1 MAMRVSGINSGLD
14 TDSIVQELVSAYN
27 TKTEK
32 YQKEQTK
39 LSWKQEI
46 WKGLNTKVYS
56 LYNNVGKLRFSSAY
70 STKKT
75 TSSDTTKATVSAS
88 SNAVNGTQKL
98 HVLATAQ
105 SGYLTG
111 GKLSLREEVTDADGT
126 TKLQDVKGAVKAETK
141 LSELGFTG
149 DEASLNINTT
159 DEDGNAVTK
168 TVSLTK
174 DSTIQDVVNA
184 LKDNGLNASF
194 DANNGRIFVSSKNTG
209 KAADFSLSSATT
221 KLVEKKDA
229 DGNVI
234 KDSNGKPE
242 MESVTLSGEE
252 QVASKKLIGL
262 LGLDTDS
269 SNTYGNKAAKID
281 GRDAVIAL
289 NGVKYTNTT
298 NDFAINGLNISVN
311 GVTDDVADPD
321 STDLSSLNDST
332 AISINT
338 TTDSQGIYDT
348 VKDFLTEYNNII
360 NEITKLYNADSAG
373 SYEPLT
379 DDEKDKMSDTEI
391 EKWETKIK
399 DSLLRRDSSLSSV
412 MNTMMT
418 SMSQPIEI
426 NGKSY
431 SLSSFG
437 IQTLGYLNAAENEQ
451 NAYHIDGDE
460 DDENTSG
467 NQDKLMAAIT
477 SDPDTVIEFM
487 KQLSTNLYKSIDD
500 QMQSNDLRSRYKI
513 YNDKE
518 MDKQYRNLTKTI
530 KEWESKVSDKED
542 YYYKQFSNMETALAK
557 LQSQTS
563 SIYIR
568 HVCLLHWILPIIQ
581 FFDLLLLLPDL
592 LIPRLHLLFKFV
604 HLYCQHQ

>member
-111 GKLSLREEVTDADGT
+111 GKLSLREEVTDTDGT
-126 TKLQDVKGAVKAETK
+126 TKLQDVKGTVKAETK
-141 LSELGFTG
+141 LSEIGFTG

-159 DEDGNAVTK
+159 DEEGNAVTK

-234 KDSNGKPE
+234 KDSNGKTE
-242 MESVTLSGEE
+242 MESVALSAEE
-252 QVASKKLIGL
+252 QAASKKLIGL

-269 SNTYGNKAAKID
+269 SNIYGNKAAKID

-332 AISINT
+332 AITINT
-338 TTDSQGIYDT
+338 ATDSQGIYDT

-412 MNTMMT
+412 MNAMMT

-437 IQTLGYLNAAENEQ
+437 IQTLGFLNAAENEQ

-518 MDKQYRNLTKTI
+518 MDKQYTNLTKTI

-563 SIYIR
+563 SISSM
-568 HVCLLHWILPIIQ
+568 LGS
-581 FFDLLLLLPDL
+581 
-592 LIPRLHLLFKFV
+592 
-604 HLYCQHQ
+604 

>member
-174 DSTIQDVVNA
+174 GSTIQDVVNA

-338 TTDSQGIYDT
+338 TTDSQGIYYT

-518 MDKQYRNLTKTI
+518 MDKQYTNLTKTI

-563 SIYIR
+563 SISSM
-568 HVCLLHWILPIIQ
+568 LGN
-581 FFDLLLLLPDL
+581 
-592 LIPRLHLLFKFV
+592 
-604 HLYCQHQ
+604 

>member
-111 GKLSLREEVTDADGT
+111 GKLSLREEVTDTDGT
-126 TKLQDVKGAVKAETK
+126 TKLQDVKGTVKAETK
-141 LSELGFTG
+141 LSEIGFTG
-149 DEASLNINTT
+149 DGASLNINTT
-159 DEDGNAVTK
+159 DEEGNAVTK

-242 MESVTLSGEE
+242 MESVALSAEE
-252 QVASKKLIGL
+252 QAASKKLIGL

-348 VKDFLTEYNNII
+348 VKNFLTEYNNII

-412 MNTMMT
+412 MNAMMT

-437 IQTLGYLNAAENEQ
+437 IQTLGFLNAAENEQ

-518 MDKQYRNLTKTI
+518 MDKQYTNLTKTI

-563 SIYIR
+563 SISSM
-568 HVCLLHWILPIIQ
+568 LGS
-581 FFDLLLLLPDL
+581 
-592 LIPRLHLLFKFV
+592 
-604 HLYCQHQ
+604 

>member
-174 DSTIQDVVNA
+174 DSTVQDVVNA

-262 LGLDTDS
+262 LGLNTDS

-281 GRDAVIAL
+281 GRDAVIVL

-467 NQDKLMAAIT
+467 KQDKLMAAIT

-518 MDKQYRNLTKTI
+518 MDKQYTNLTKTI

-542 YYYKQFSNMETALAK
+542 YYYKQFSNMGTALAK

-563 SIYIR
+563 SISSM
-568 HVCLLHWILPIIQ
+568 LGN
-581 FFDLLLLLPDL
+581 
-592 LIPRLHLLFKFV
+592 
-604 HLYCQHQ
+604 

>member
-70 STKKT
+70 NTKKT
-75 TSSDTTKATVSAS
+75 TSSDTTKATVTAS
-88 SNAVNGTQKL
+88 SSAVNGTQKL

-111 GKLSLREEVTDADGT
+111 GKLSLREEVTDTDGT
-126 TKLQDVKGAVKAETK
+126 TKLKDVKGTVKAETK
-141 LSELGFTG
+141 LSEIGFTG

-159 DEDGNAVTK
+159 DEEGNAVTK

-194 DANNGRIFVSSKNTG
+194 DANNGRIFVSSKSTG
-209 KAADFSLSSATT
+209 KAADFSLVSATT
-221 KLVEKKDA
+221 KFVEKKDA

-234 KDSNGKPE
+234 KDSNGKPT
-242 MESVTLSGEE
+242 MESVALSAEE
-252 QVASKKLIGL
+252 QAASKKLIGL

-269 SNTYGNKAAKID
+269 SNAYGDKAAKIN
-281 GRDAVIAL
+281 GRDAVIVL

-321 STDLSSLNDST
+321 SDACLSGLNDST
-332 AISINT
+332 AVSINT

-399 DSLLRRDSSLSSV
+399 DSLLRRDNSLNSV
-412 MNTMMT
+412 MNAMMT
-418 SMSQPIEI
+418 SMSQSIEI

-437 IQTLGYLNAAENEQ
+437 IQTLGFLNAAENEQ
-451 NAYHIDGDE
+451 NAYHINGDE

-467 NQDKLMAAIT
+467 KEDKLMAAIT

-487 KQLSTNLYKSIDD
+487 KQLTTNLYKSIDD

-518 MDKQYRNLTKTI
+518 MDKQYTNLTKTI

-563 SIYIR
+563 SISSM
-568 HVCLLHWILPIIQ
+568 LGN
-581 FFDLLLLLPDL
+581 
-592 LIPRLHLLFKFV
+592 
-604 HLYCQHQ
+604 

>member
-1 MAMRVSGINSGLD
+1 M
-14 TDSIVQELVSAYN
+14 
-27 TKTEK
+27 
-32 YQKEQTK
+32 
-39 LSWKQEI
+39 
-46 WKGLNTKVYS
+46 
-56 LYNNVGKLRFSSAY
+56 
-70 STKKT
+70 
-75 TSSDTTKATVSAS
+75 
-88 SNAVNGTQKL
+88 
-98 HVLATAQ
+98 
-105 SGYLTG
+105 
-111 GKLSLREEVTDADGT
+111 
-126 TKLQDVKGAVKAETK
+126 
-141 LSELGFTG
+141 
-149 DEASLNINTT
+149 
-159 DEDGNAVTK
+159 
-168 TVSLTK
+168 
-174 DSTIQDVVNA
+174 
-184 LKDNGLNASF
+184 
-194 DANNGRIFVSSKNTG
+194 
-209 KAADFSLSSATT
+209 
-221 KLVEKKDA
+221 
-229 DGNVI
+229 
-234 KDSNGKPE
+234 
-242 MESVTLSGEE
+242 
-252 QVASKKLIGL
+252 
-262 LGLDTDS
+262 
-269 SNTYGNKAAKID
+269 
-281 GRDAVIAL
+281 IAL

-518 MDKQYRNLTKTI
+518 MDKQYTNLTKTI

-563 SIYIR
+563 SISSM
-568 HVCLLHWILPIIQ
+568 LGN
-581 FFDLLLLLPDL
+581 
-592 LIPRLHLLFKFV
+592 
-604 HLYCQHQ
+604 

>member
-360 NEITKLYNADSAG
+360 NEITKLYNADSAR

-437 IQTLGYLNAAENEQ
+437 IQTLRYLNVAENEQ

-518 MDKQYRNLTKTI
+518 MDKQYTNLTKTI

-542 YYYKQFSNMETALAK
+542 YYYKKFSNMETALAK

-563 SIYIR
+563 SISSM
-568 HVCLLHWILPIIQ
+568 LGN
-581 FFDLLLLLPDL
+581 
-592 LIPRLHLLFKFV
+592 
-604 HLYCQHQ
+604 

>member
-262 LGLDTDS
+262 LGLNTDS

-467 NQDKLMAAIT
+467 KQDKLMAAIT

-518 MDKQYRNLTKTI
+518 MDKQYTNLTKTI

-563 SIYIR
+563 SISSM
-568 HVCLLHWILPIIQ
+568 LGN
-581 FFDLLLLLPDL
+581 
-592 LIPRLHLLFKFV
+592 
-604 HLYCQHQ
+604 

>member
-111 GKLSLREEVTDADGT
+111 GKLSLREEVTDTDGT
-126 TKLQDVKGAVKAETK
+126 TKLQDVKGTVKAETK
-141 LSELGFTG
+141 LSEIGFTG

-159 DEDGNAVTK
+159 DEEGNAVTK

-242 MESVTLSGEE
+242 MESVALSAEE
-252 QVASKKLIGL
+252 QAASKKLIGL

-269 SNTYGNKAAKID
+269 SNIYGNKAAKID

-332 AISINT
+332 AITINT
-338 TTDSQGIYDT
+338 ATDSQGIYDT

-412 MNTMMT
+412 MNAMMT

-437 IQTLGYLNAAENEQ
+437 IQTLGFLNAAENEQ

-467 NQDKLMAAIT
+467 NQDKLMASIT

-518 MDKQYRNLTKTI
+518 MDKQYTNLTKTI

-563 SIYIR
+563 SISSM
-568 HVCLLHWILPIIQ
+568 LGN
-581 FFDLLLLLPDL
+581 
-592 LIPRLHLLFKFV
+592 
-604 HLYCQHQ
+604 

>member
-88 SNAVNGTQKL
+88 SSAVNGTQKL

-111 GKLSLREEVTDADGT
+111 GKLSLREEVTDTDGT
-126 TKLQDVKGAVKAETK
+126 TKLKDVKGTVKAETK
-141 LSELGFTG
+141 LSEIGFTG

-159 DEDGNAVTK
+159 DEEGNAVTK

-194 DANNGRIFVSSKNTG
+194 DANNGRIFVSSKSTG
-209 KAADFSLSSATT
+209 KAADFSLVSATT
-221 KLVEKKDA
+221 KFVEKKDA

-234 KDSNGKPE
+234 KDSNGKPT
-242 MESVTLSGEE
+242 MESVALSAEE
-252 QVASKKLIGL
+252 QAASKKLIGL

-269 SNTYGNKAAKID
+269 SNAYGDKAAKIN
-281 GRDAVIAL
+281 GRDAVIVL

-321 STDLSSLNDST
+321 SDACLSGLNDST
-332 AISINT
+332 AVSINT

-399 DSLLRRDSSLSSV
+399 DSLLRRDNSLSSV
-412 MNTMMT
+412 MNAMMT
-418 SMSQPIEI
+418 SMSQSIEI

-437 IQTLGYLNAAENEQ
+437 IQTLGFLNAAENEQ
-451 NAYHIDGDE
+451 NAYHINGDE

-467 NQDKLMAAIT
+467 KEDKLMAAIT

-487 KQLSTNLYKSIDD
+487 KQLTTNLYKSIDD

-518 MDKQYRNLTKTI
+518 MDKQYTNLTKTI

-563 SIYIR
+563 SISSM
-568 HVCLLHWILPIIQ
+568 LGS
-581 FFDLLLLLPDL
+581 
-592 LIPRLHLLFKFV
+592 
-604 HLYCQHQ
+604 

>member
-27 TKTEK
+27 AKTEK

-563 SIYIR
+563 SISSM
-568 HVCLLHWILPIIQ
+568 LGN
-581 FFDLLLLLPDL
+581 
-592 LIPRLHLLFKFV
+592 
-604 HLYCQHQ
+604 

>member
-126 TKLQDVKGAVKAETK
+126 TKLQDVKGTVKAETK

-174 DSTIQDVVNA
+174 DSTVQDVVNA

-281 GRDAVIAL
+281 GRDAVIVL

-467 NQDKLMAAIT
+467 KQDKLMAAIT

-518 MDKQYRNLTKTI
+518 MDKQYTNLTKTI

-563 SIYIR
+563 SISSM
-568 HVCLLHWILPIIQ
+568 LGN
-581 FFDLLLLLPDL
+581 
-592 LIPRLHLLFKFV
+592 
-604 HLYCQHQ
+604 

>member
-159 DEDGNAVTK
+159 DEEGNAVTK

-234 KDSNGKPE
+234 KDSNGKTE
-242 MESVTLSGEE
+242 MESVALSAEE
-252 QVASKKLIGL
+252 QAASKKLIGL

-269 SNTYGNKAAKID
+269 SNIYGNKAAKID

-332 AISINT
+332 AITINT
-338 TTDSQGIYDT
+338 ATDSQGIYDT

-412 MNTMMT
+412 MNAMMT

-437 IQTLGYLNAAENEQ
+437 IQTLGFLNAAENEQ

-467 NQDKLMAAIT
+467 NDDKLMAAIT

-518 MDKQYRNLTKTI
+518 MDKQYTNLTKTI

-563 SIYIR
+563 SISSM
-568 HVCLLHWILPIIQ
+568 LGS
-581 FFDLLLLLPDL
+581 
-592 LIPRLHLLFKFV
+592 
-604 HLYCQHQ
+604 

>member
-437 IQTLGYLNAAENEQ
+437 IQTLGYLNTAENEQ

-518 MDKQYRNLTKTI
+518 MDKQYKNLTKTI

-563 SIYIR
+563 SISSM
-568 HVCLLHWILPIIQ
+568 LGN
-581 FFDLLLLLPDL
+581 
-592 LIPRLHLLFKFV
+592 
-604 HLYCQHQ
+604 

>member
-1 MAMRVSGINSGLD
+1 MAIRLSGMASGLD
-14 TDSIVQELVSAYN
+14 TDSIVQALVSSYSY
-27 TKTEK
+27 KKSKYEK
-32 YQKEQTK
+32 AQTK
-39 LSWKQEI
+39 LGWTQEAWKS
-46 WKGLNTKVYS
+46 LNTKVYS

-88 SNAVNGTQKL
+88 SDAVNGTQKL

-126 TKLQDVKGAVKAETK
+126 TKLQDVKGTVKAETK
-141 LSELGFTG
+141 LSEIGFTG

-194 DANNGRIFVSSKNTG
+194 DANNGRIFVSSKSTG
-209 KAADFSLSSATT
+209 KAADFSLTSATT

-234 KDSNGKPE
+234 KDSDGNPE
-242 MESVTLSGEE
+242 MESVELSDAEKA
-252 QVASKKLIGL
+252 ASKKLIGL

-269 SNTYGNKAAKID
+269 SNTYGDKAAKID
-281 GRDAVIAL
+281 GRDAVISL

-311 GVTDDVADPD
+311 GVTDDVLDPD
-321 STDLSSLNDST
+321 NYDVSNLNDST

-399 DSLLRRDSSLSSV
+399 DSLLRRDNSLSSV

-418 SMSQPIEI
+418 SMSQAIEI

-437 IQTLGYLNAAENEQ
+437 IQTLGFLNAAENEQ
-451 NAYHIDGDE
+451 NAYHINGDE
-460 DDENTSG
+460 DDANTSG

-487 KQLSTNLYKSIDD
+487 KQLSTNLYKAIDD

-518 MDKQYRNLTKTI
+518 MDKQYNSLTKTI
-530 KEWESKVSDKED
+530 KEWEQKVSDKED

-563 SIYIR
+563 SISSM
-568 HVCLLHWILPIIQ
+568 LGN
-581 FFDLLLLLPDL
+581 
-592 LIPRLHLLFKFV
+592 
-604 HLYCQHQ
+604 